1 MKKTLVLSFVFALVA
16 GTSLLFASGTKE
28 SKSTTTATAPVTVTF
43 WTSHTPPDTDTMSKM
58 VADYN
63 QSHPNIQVKMTI
75 VPGSETDIS
84 KLMTAVRGGTGPD
97 IYELDRFTVAQRAAA
112 GVLTD
117 LTPYIQKYDAN
128 MSKQY
133 IAYSWA
139 ETQFEGKTWALPFD
153 SDSRGLWYNIDM
165 LQKAGI
171 DPSQLDPSNGP
182 LTLDQVDAI
191 AKKLDKTDSNGNYT
205 QMGWVPTDTSYSQ
218 GWHYTWGFDF
228 GGKFADLAACKVTP
242 TDPGVLKAFQ
252 WMYNW
257 NKSRGPQ
264 KVQTFLS
271 TYNPPN
277 NPTAQVPYF
286 TGHVAM
292 FVSGPWVI
300 QQINQY
306 APNTKFGVTYIPVP
320 AAGDKPS
327 TWSGGWSVVIP
338 KGAKNPDQAFQFM
351 TWWTGKPGETAYTVG
366 TQHLPTYL
374 PVYNDTSLYTG
385 QLKFFR
391 DLMSISNS
399 RPPLPVGALYW
410 DALTTAQ
417 NAVDLNSQTPEQALQ
432 QVYNQVQPQLQQY
445 CPLQ

>member
-1 MKKTLVLSFVFALVA
+1 
-16 GTSLLFASGTKE
+16 
-28 SKSTTTATAPVTVTF
+28 
-43 WTSHTPPDTDTMSKM
+43 
-58 VADYN
+58 
-63 QSHPNIQVKMTI
+63 
-75 VPGSETDIS
+75 
-84 KLMTAVRGGTGPD
+84 MTAVRGGTGPD

-117 LTPYIQKYDAN
+117 LTPYIQKYDPN
-128 MSKQY
+128 MSTQY

-171 DPSQLDPSNGP
+171 DPSQLDPSHGP

-242 TDPGVLKAFQ
+242 TDPGVMKAFQ

-257 NKSRGPQ
+257 NQSRGPQ

-277 NPTAQVPYF
+277 NPTSQAPYF

-351 TWWTGKPGETAYTVG
+351 TWWTGAPGEKAYTVG